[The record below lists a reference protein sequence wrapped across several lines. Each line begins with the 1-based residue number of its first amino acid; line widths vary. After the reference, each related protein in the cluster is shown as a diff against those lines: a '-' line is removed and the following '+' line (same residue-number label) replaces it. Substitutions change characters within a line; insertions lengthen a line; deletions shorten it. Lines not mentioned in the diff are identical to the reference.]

1 MVVWRRFFASDWWIL
16 DGFLAFLGN
25 ASFRQDERLQPV
37 DRERE
42 RDEEDSG
49 LGEDGRKSGKW
60 RVLFDGY
67 SVVFFFFGFFFL
79 AFPSIFVSLLPWF
92 IFFGCKSLVY
102 TSSKGNYTR
111 FGYGSCDWDWRC
123 WRGTKDNQGLK
134 SWCRFLYVSRTMVGP
149 TGPWIDGSGRSK
161 SVERQ
166 WREWRQWRERELGA

>member
-67 SVVFFFFGFFFL
+67 SVVFFFFWFFFSGFSVYFRFL
-79 AFPSIFVSLLPWF
+79 T
-92 IFFGCKSLVY
+92 SLVHFLWLQITGLY
-102 TSSKGNYTR
+102 EQ
-111 FGYGSCDWDWRC
+111 
-123 WRGTKDNQGLK
+123 QGQLH
-134 SWCRFLYVSRTMVGP
+134 
-149 TGPWIDGSGRSK
+149 
-161 SVERQ
+161 
-166 WREWRQWRERELGA
+166 